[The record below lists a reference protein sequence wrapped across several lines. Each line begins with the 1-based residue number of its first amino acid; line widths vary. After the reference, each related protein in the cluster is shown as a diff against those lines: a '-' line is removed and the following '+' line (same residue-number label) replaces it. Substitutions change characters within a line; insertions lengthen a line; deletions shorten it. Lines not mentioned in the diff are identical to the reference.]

1 MIYKI
6 LLLDLLLSP
15 IFHLNLLDLTQA
27 SALSQLFRVREFPL
41 QKHNWLRT

>member
-1 MIYKI
+1 MIFKI

-27 SALSQLFRVREFPL
+27 SATSQLSRVRDFPL
-41 QKHNWLRT
+41 QKQDW